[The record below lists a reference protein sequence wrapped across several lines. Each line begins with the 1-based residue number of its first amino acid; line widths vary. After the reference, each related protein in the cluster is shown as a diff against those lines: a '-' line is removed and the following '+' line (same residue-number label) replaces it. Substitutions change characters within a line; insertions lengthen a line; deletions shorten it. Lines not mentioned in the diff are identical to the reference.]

1 MAAREMIE
9 IILKAEDQ
17 ASQVFKQNENNV
29 KRFGDAA
36 KQANQ
41 KASQASQS
49 YAQKL
54 EETRKKLPEM
64 TKHLKDVG
72 QNGSKSFKQLSQ
84 SQQDNIVKFNML
96 DKETQQVLQQMSRM
110 KGLSSN
116 LVPGAS
122 KALQEF
128 HSLDNVTKTWAGS
141 LDYSKSKLQLLGTST
156 DGLRGKIQVVGNA
169 IPTYLGSKWDGLK
182 SKVSGFGN
190 FIKSNLSSA
199 LSTVRSKIDS
209 LGSAFSGLGGVVSSV
224 LGGITLKGLSD
235 MTIGASIS
243 RDRIHSLSN
252 ALLQADTTMV
262 KLNGTSVSLW
272 DKMDADTNSSLV
284 SLDQLAQSLSVVKQM
299 TGATG
304 DQLNNMEGI
313 VLNLGQRAILM
324 GKEGEDAMTV
334 MQAAGKGLNGEFE
347 ILQENFGITKD
358 KLEELGWDGSAQDI
372 EGYTAALQK
381 ALDQSGD
388 VSDMMDTTHG
398 KLTSLKKMW
407 SVAGRSIGDDFK
419 PYLDQALTSLL
430 SFLDADSDGA
440 LDQRGKKWMQYA
452 YGAIAVASGF
462 ATLAPSI
469 APALSVLGS
478 LAGATKSALV
488 FLGLMTGAQDALT
501 ISTLS
506 NTIAE
511 KANAIAKGT
520 HAAATVAASTAS
532 KGFLSSVLALN
543 VALLANPI
551 TWVVIALIALAAA
564 VYEVGKYFG
573 WWNDIP
579 SMLSAVWSGV
589 NRLWNAF
596 INHPD
601 VQAALQAIGSGL
613 SWLGGQIMGAIKSVL
628 QFFNVSTGDNWDVVS
643 TIIHGI
649 GDAWN
654 GLKSVIGTVV
664 GVFQAIYNAALPIG
678 QGIYNALKPIVCIL
692 LGCSPGIVPAL
703 QKVQEVFGSVWN
715 TIAGFIG
722 GVITTIVT
730 AIQPIVDILSAIV
743 NFYLSSFIYAW
754 QTLTMV
760 FNIVSTAV
768 NVLINIFS
776 LFLSGQINLQ
786 TMLTMVWTT
795 LSQMFALVL
804 TTIIN
809 RVRSWASNLLSRA
822 ISAGRGFVNGV
833 IRFVSGLPGRF
844 GSYLTSVIG
853 RIASAGASWISTGI
867 SKASAMVTGIISNV
881 SQLPGKVYTEFMNIG
896 SRMLSAGSDLVNK
909 AKEIGKNIVDGLLG
923 AMGIHSPGIIQEKVV
938 LEFVNMVGR
947 VGSKIKSAYDTA
959 KSMGEAIVEGFGNP
973 TLETNTENM
982 LPNEDALKTSI
993 GVQAELSHQVSDVP
1007 STTATMDTSGVDT
1020 ANTDVIGSY
1029 DNLALMAGSA
1039 LQSMVDQDKLAYDTI
1054 RNNDFNTLSQMSLNL
1069 QQKMG
1074 FMSNNVA
1081 SSMNNIVSKNR
1092 SSMNTVNNT
1101 TKSHLNSIVSKTK
1114 SANNQMIKSWGVMK
1128 EGIIKAANQ
1137 IRSDSTDHF
1146 KKLSN
1151 TIGDFYGK
1159 LKNPS
1164 RWGAGGPS
1172 AGSPHTNKSLVRN
1185 RNGFGKITSA
1195 IQNAQLPKYLSLNQ
1209 IRNNPLIQSSNF
1221 GDYITK
1227 DKKNNRFSVSDLVKY
1242 GAITLL
1248 GTGAG
1253 AYDNIPSP
1261 NIKLIKDTSNEWDM
1275 DGPLVG
1281 KFPTSHGFKVKDF
1294 LTGVPQIGFDEFR
1307 SIAEDVYGQTKYE
1320 FYYDDDHHGNWVNAF
1335 NAGSMNCKH
1344 GAESIIALASVF
1356 GLSGGMVH
1364 GHWNEYGHYWANIA
1378 GHKMDVTGWQQRRT
1392 WTPSASAGPAPR
1404 SIGFKDVIQQ
1414 LIDILKDDPDDSHN
1428 PSSNII
1434 GSNSNESSLKG
1445 EFTIIHDFKN
1455 LPSGVTAE
1463 EVAKIVEN
1471 SATNDNFVKKL
1482 VKYVRFQELDAKEKL
1497 KLERRANRAKG
1508 V

>member
-17 ASQVFKQNENNV
+17 ASQVFKQNEENV

-41 KASQASQS
+41 KASQSAQMTKQQLTNLSSQIKNVAVSTNSVTSKGASQFQR
-49 YAQKL
+49 Y
-54 EETRKKLPEM
+54 
-64 TKHLKDVG
+64 
-72 QNGSKSFKQLSQ
+72 NKSV
-84 SQQDNIVKFNML
+84 QDSITKFNML
-96 DKETQQVLQQMSRM
+96 DKETQEWLTRLSNAHNPKIFYELN
-110 KGLSSN
+110 KGCQDA
-116 LVPGAS
+116 VS
-122 KALQEF
+122 KF
-128 HSLDNVTKTWAGS
+128 HSLDDVTKTWSGS
-141 LDYSKSKLQLLGTST
+141 LDYSRSKLQLLGTNT
-156 DGLRGKIQVVGNA
+156 DSLRGKIQVVGNA

-182 SKVSGFGN
+182 SKVSSFGG

-199 LSTVRSKIDS
+199 LSTVRSKIAS
-209 LGSAFSGLGGVVSSV
+209 LGNAFSGLGGIASSV

-252 ALLQADTTMV
+252 ALLNADTTMV

-304 DQLNNMEGI
+304 DQLSNMEGI

-334 MQAAGKGLNGEFE
+334 MQSAGKGLNGEFE
-347 ILQENFGITKD
+347 TLKENFGITKD
-358 KLEELGWDGSAQDI
+358 KLKELGWDGSAEDI
-372 EGYTAALQK
+372 AGYTSALQK

-388 VSDMMDTTHG
+388 VSGMMDTTHG

-407 SVAGRSIGDDFK
+407 SVAGRSIGEDFK

-452 YGAIAVASGF
+452 YGAMAVASGF

-488 FLGLMTGAQDALT
+488 FLGLMTGAEDALT
-501 ISTLS
+501 ISTLA

-511 KANAIAKGT
+511 KANAIAKDT
-520 HAAATVAASTAS
+520 QAAATVAAMTANE
-532 KGFLSSVLALN
+532 GFLSSVLALN

-573 WWNDIP
+573 WWKDIP

-703 QKVQEVFGSVWN
+703 QKVQEVFSTVWN
-715 TIAGFIG
+715 AIAGFIG

-730 AIQPIVDILSAIV
+730 AIQPIIDILSTIV

-754 QTLTMV
+754 QTLIMV
-760 FNIVSTAV
+760 FNIVSTALTM
-768 NVLINIFS
+768 LINTFT
-776 LFLSGQINLQ
+776 LFLNGQISLQ
-786 TMLTMVWTT
+786 TMLTMIWTT

-809 RVRSWASNLLSRA
+809 RVRSWAANILAKA
-822 ISAGRGFVNGV
+822 ISAGRGFVSGV
-833 IRFVSGLPGRF
+833 IRFVSGLPSSF
-844 GSYLTSVIG
+844 ASYLIDIIG
-853 RIASAGASWISTGI
+853 RIASAGASWISTAI
-867 SKASAMVTGIISNV
+867 SKDSEMVSGVINNV
-881 SQLPGKVYTEFMNIG
+881 SQLPEKVYTEFMNIG
-896 SRMLSAGSDLVNK
+896 SRIMDAGSELVQK
-909 AKEIGKNIVDGLLG
+909 ATEIGQNIVNGLLN
-923 AMGIHSPGIIQEKVV
+923 AMGIHSPGIIQESVV
-938 LEFVNMVGR
+938 TEFVNMITR
-947 VGSKIKSAYDTA
+947 VGDKIKSAYDTA
-959 KSMGEAIVEGFGNP
+959 KTMGEAIVEGFGNP
-973 TLETNTENM
+973 TLETDTSNI

-993 GVQAELSHQVSDVP
+993 GVQSELSHP
-1007 STTATMDTSGVDT
+1007 MENTSNVTPTIDNSAVDEGN
-1020 ANTDVIGSY
+1020 ANVISSY
-1029 DNLALMAGSA
+1029 DNLALLTGNA
-1039 LQSMVDQDKLAYDTI
+1039 LQQMIMKDQLAYQTI
-1054 RNNDFNTLSQMSLNL
+1054 RNNDTAQLSAITANL
-1069 QQKMG
+1069 QNKMSI
-1074 FMSNNVA
+1074 MTNNV
-1081 SSMNNIVSKNR
+1081 R
-1092 SSMNTVNNT
+1092 TSMNTMVAKNKSGLTSAKNT
-1101 TKSHLNSIVSKTK
+1101 TNAQLNSMVAKTK
-1114 SANNQMIKSWGVMK
+1114 SANSIMIKSWGIMK
-1128 EGIIKAANQ
+1128 DGIISAANK
-1137 IRSDSTDHF
+1137 IRSDSTKHF
-1146 KKLSN
+1146 DDLSR
-1151 TIGDFYGK
+1151 TIGSFYNK
-1159 LKNPS
+1159 LRNPS
-1164 RWGAGGPS
+1164 QWGAGGPS
-1172 AGSPHTNKSLVRN
+1172 SGKPHTIPRLTRKSG
-1185 RNGFGKITSA
+1185 NGFNKITNA
-1195 IQNAQLPKYLSLNQ
+1195 IQNANLPKYMSLSQ
-1209 IRNNPLIQSSNF
+1209 VRNNPLIENGNF
-1221 GDYITK
+1221 GDYITR
-1227 DKKNNRFSVSDLVKY
+1227 DRRNNKFNVAELLKY
-1242 GAITLL
+1242 GVIQVI
-1248 GTGAG
+1248 GKGAG
-1253 AYDNIPSP
+1253 AYDDIPFP

-1275 DGPLVG
+1275 KGPLVG
-1281 KFPTSHGFKVKDF
+1281 RYQTNKGFKVKDF
-1294 LTGVPQIGFDEFR
+1294 LNGVPNISFSEFQG
-1307 SIAEDVYGQTKYE
+1307 IAEDVFGQTQYE
-1320 FYYDDDHHGNWVNAF
+1320 FYYDDDHHGNWLNAF

-1344 GAESIIALASVF
+1344 GAEALIALASVF
-1356 GLSGGMVH
+1356 GFSGEMVH
-1364 GHWNEYGHYWANIA
+1364 GHWNQFGHYWANIA

-1392 WTPSASAGPAPR
+1392 WTPSASAGPAPK
-1404 SIGFKDVIQQ
+1404 SLGFKD
-1414 LIDILKDDPDDSHN
+1414 LIEALKDLLSDDPKPNGDSM
-1428 PSSNII
+1428 SN
-1434 GSNSNESSLKG
+1434 NSEGKTISG
-1445 EFTIIHDFKN
+1445 EFTITHEFKN
-1455 LPSGVTAE
+1455 LPDHVSAE
-1463 EVAKIVEN
+1463 DVARYVEK
-1471 SATNDNFVKKL
+1471 SATNENILKKIAQHPA
-1482 VKYVRFQELDAKEKL
+1482 FQRYDLKEKL
-1497 KLERRANRAKG
+1497 RLEKKSNRAKG